1 MTELDLSSELVV
13 ISGAAGGLGRLVCGR
28 LAVLGADVVAVDL
41 IDDLVPPIGHD
52 GDRGEGDGAR
62 RQPGVRDVQFLLLH
76 ATSPNQVNGS
86 KRYPEMQRSVDRY
99 LPPYSQTRDS
109 FEVLSGN

>member
-13 ISGAAGGLGRLVCGR
+13 ISGAAGGLGRLVGGR

-86 KRYPEMQRSVDRY
+86 KPYPEMQRSVDRY